1 MSDRIIFIILIII
14 KMESIMNLSPVS
26 DFIHYNCESELSTAE
41 LYENEVSRAIDPI
54 LIWMVRG
61 LDYVCMFERLYLCV
75 DEKTYIVDFCV
86 PDMAISLDRCPL
98 DKYRFIICSIGLR
111 FTKNNQPTKNDH
123 SESIIIDTF
132 DRTIDFFEP
141 YSSSAPWYSTVSEFL
156 RLQFSM
162 TLPGYRFKDTFEYCP
177 YYGPQTIIK
186 LPICGAI
193 TLLYILLRIYN
204 SNLTSYDVINLIMN
218 LESIALLH
226 TMRKFICY
234 IRNISVNNELRRLQN
249 VRFYLSKI
257 LVNEPDKM
265 NIVENYYYNS
275 DFWGLVKYISNSP
288 LLESQ
293 LHEFILK
300 NH

>member
-1 MSDRIIFIILIII
+1 
-14 KMESIMNLSPVS
+14 MEIPLQLLELKPIS

-54 LIWMVRG
+54 LIWMVRE

-75 DEKTYIVDFCV
+75 DDNNYTVDFCV
-86 PDMAISLDRCPL
+86 PDMAINLDRCPL
-98 DKYRFIICSIGLR
+98 DKYRFVICSIGLK
-111 FTKNNQPTKNDH
+111 FIEDGQLTKKAH
-123 SESIIIDTF
+123 SESIIIDTL

-141 YSSSAPWYSTVSEFL
+141 YSSSALWYSSVSEFL

-162 TLPGYRFKDTFEYCP
+162 TLPEYRFRDTFEYCP
-177 YYGPQTIIK
+177 HLGPQSIIK
-186 LPICGAI
+186 LPVCGAI

-204 SNLTSYDVINLIMN
+204 LNLTSYDVSNLIMN
-218 LESIALLH
+218 LKSKVLLD
-226 TMRKFICY
+226 TIRKFICY

-257 LVNEPDKM
+257 LVDDPNRM
-265 NIVENYYYNS
+265 NIIENYYYNS
-275 DFWGLVKYISNSP
+275 DYLGLVKYISDSP
-288 LLESQ
+288 LLESR